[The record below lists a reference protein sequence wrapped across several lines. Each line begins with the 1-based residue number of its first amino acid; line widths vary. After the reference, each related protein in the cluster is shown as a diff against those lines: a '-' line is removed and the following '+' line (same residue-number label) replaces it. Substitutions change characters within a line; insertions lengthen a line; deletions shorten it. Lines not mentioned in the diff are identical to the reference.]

1 MANAHELLI
10 PWTRQNSAILMTCSE
25 FQQAPA
31 TKKSSE
37 VIKDLYS
44 RLENWWHVLQK
55 KFLYLINSISKF
67 PFQVHP
73 DKLDESLTEEDRD
86 KAYETFLAIDKAWKL
101 LKNQETR
108 VNLDKQ
114 LKGNIPLHNF
124 FFSFFCIYREFW
136 QVIVDSYFLQ
146 KRIITKSVQWLS
158 LYLIVQKKKNYHT
171 FLTTKIRHA
180 GHQGTEC
187 LALFLW
193 NYFWT
198 LKERGKDIMVF

>member
-86 KAYETFLAIDKAWKL
+86 KAYEKFLAIDKAWKL

-124 FFSFFCIYREFW
+124 FSVFFAFIESS
-136 QVIVDSYFLQ
+136 D
-146 KRIITKSVQWLS
+146 KS
-158 LYLIVQKKKNYHT
+158 
-171 FLTTKIRHA
+171 
-180 GHQGTEC
+180 
-187 LALFLW
+187 
-193 NYFWT
+193 
-198 LKERGKDIMVF
+198 